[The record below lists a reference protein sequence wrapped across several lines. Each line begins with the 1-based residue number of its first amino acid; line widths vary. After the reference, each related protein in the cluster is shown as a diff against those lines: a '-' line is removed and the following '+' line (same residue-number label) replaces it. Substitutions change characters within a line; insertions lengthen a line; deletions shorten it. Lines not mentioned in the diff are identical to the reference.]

1 VSRVVILRAF
11 RGSAPAWP
19 DLLRIEAFLISA
31 AVVALGEIGDK
42 TQLLALLLAA
52 RFKKPVAII
61 AGILV
66 ATLVNHAL
74 AGSIG
79 AWIAS
84 QLAPQVLRWIVG
96 LSFIAIALWALV
108 PDKLDEDPKPRGHA
122 GVFLVT
128 VTTFF
133 LAEMGDKTQLATV
146 ALAARYPDLVA
157 VVAGTTLGM
166 LIADVPAVFVADRF
180 AARMPL
186 RWVRIAAAAVF
197 AALGVATL
205 IGLTI

>member
-1 VSRVVILRAF
+1 M
-11 RGSAPAWP
+11 
-19 DLLRIEAFLISA
+19 EAFFVSM

-42 TQLLALLLAA
+42 TQLLALVLAA
-52 RFKKPVAII
+52 RFKKPAAII

-66 ATLVNHAL
+66 ATLFNHTL
-74 AGSIG
+74 AGSLG
-79 AWIAS
+79 AWIAAH
-84 QLAPQVLRWIVG
+84 LAPDVLRWLVG

-108 PDKLDEDPKPRGHA
+108 PDKLDENPATRGHA

-146 ALAARYPDLVA
+146 ALAARFPDLAA

-166 LIADVPAVFVADRF
+166 LVADVPAVFVADRF
-180 AARMPL
+180 GSRIPL
-186 RWVRIAAAAVF
+186 RWVRRAAAAVF
-197 AALGVATL
+197 AALGAATL
-205 IGLTI
+205 LGMTI